1 VRRESRFSRLGCSRL
16 GFFARV
22 SVSASATAGRDG
34 KKADLRFDELGWR
47 DSHLQAAAVVDGGLQ
62 GYPGDKDPVVPVDA
76 VTLAYIEAE
85 GLSRSFD
92 YLDEVNGVLGIL
104 KQRSRTRR
112 ANFLNSRRR
121 NISQGSERGWEIA
134 PRAKLPP
141 LS

>member
-1 VRRESRFSRLGCSRL
+1 MAAPGWQLSSQPDKKKADSRDESLDSPPLPRLLPRPRLPRFPRSRVTFRGDDAGFTFERRFSR
-16 GFFARV
+16 
-22 SVSASATAGRDG
+22 
-34 KKADLRFDELGWR
+34 R

-76 VTLAYIEAE
+76 IALAYVEAE

-104 KQRSRTRR
+104 KQRSRVR
-112 ANFLNSRRR
+112 AAR
-121 NISQGSERGWEIA
+121 E
-134 PRAKLPP
+134 